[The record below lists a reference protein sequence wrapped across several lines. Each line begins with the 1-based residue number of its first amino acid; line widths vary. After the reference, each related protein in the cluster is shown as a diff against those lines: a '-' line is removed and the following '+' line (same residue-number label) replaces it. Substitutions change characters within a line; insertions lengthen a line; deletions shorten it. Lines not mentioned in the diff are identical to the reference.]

1 MTELFFT
8 ATEKERESGYC
19 KADNHYHCLL
29 CDYRTED
36 GYIYPVG
43 DIYADARK
51 QMERHIEEAHGS
63 VFDTLIVMDK
73 KLNGVSEHQS
83 KIMKMF
89 YDGISD
95 YEIQQALNIGSLSTV
110 RNHRYMLKE
119 KERQAKVLL
128 TIMGLLNAMDDPK
141 NTKVA
146 PHTTATMV
154 DDRYDVTI
162 QESMEV
168 IEKYF
173 PDGIDGQLTTFYV
186 KEKHK
191 IIILCEIIK
200 KFEEK
205 RRYKEK
211 EVDVILKKI
220 YPDDHALIRRYLIQ
234 YGFMS
239 REKDGS
245 AYWVKDKNEPA
256 APKSAKSK
264 KKAKKQPDKR
274 KKELMKAYKAK
285 AASETIEDGIYV
297 IRNRTNDKVYVG
309 ASKDISRLQGLNF
322 QLNTG
327 SFPNRGLQKD
337 WTELGEDSF
346 VIEIVDRFER
356 SGDSPSDNKTLRE
369 MERSWKEKLQPYGDK
384 GYHRG

>member
-245 AYWVKDKNEPA
+245 AYWVKDM
-256 APKSAKSK
+256 
-264 KKAKKQPDKR
+264 KQKGTGPNCVT
-274 KKELMKAYKAK
+274 L
-285 AASETIEDGIYV
+285 
-297 IRNRTNDKVYVG
+297 TN
-309 ASKDISRLQGLNF
+309 
-322 QLNTG
+322 
-327 SFPNRGLQKD
+327 
-337 WTELGEDSF
+337 
-346 VIEIVDRFER
+346 
-356 SGDSPSDNKTLRE
+356 
-369 MERSWKEKLQPYGDK
+369 M
-384 GYHRG
+384 